1 MRVHVFT
8 FNPFQENTY
17 VVYDESGECI
27 IIDAGCHDKHEQETL
42 VQWLA
47 ENQLTPVKLVATHS
61 HLDHAFGN
69 DFVCRKYTIPLL
81 VHQED
86 VQTLQA
92 LTLVANMYGIPNVI
106 ESPQPSG
113 FIKEG
118 KPLKFGNSELE
129 VRFVPGHA
137 PGHVVFVAHEEK
149 FVINGD
155 CLFAGSIGR
164 TDLPGGN
171 HQLLLDSIQKQLFT
185 LPDDYVVHCGHGPTT
200 TIGREKMSNPF
211 F

>member
-17 VVYDESGECI
+17 VVYDESSECI
-27 IIDAGCHDKHEQETL
+27 IIDAGCYDKHEQETL

-69 DFVCRKYTIPLL
+69 DFVCRKFNIPLL

-118 KPLKFGNSELE
+118 EPLKFGNSELE

-137 PGHVVFVAHEEK
+137 PGHVVFVAHKEK